1 MKKIL
6 ITGGAGFIGSKL
18 SLELQQKGYE
28 VTILDNLSSQIHGEN
43 PESDSPLYRSIL
55 GKVNFI
61 KGDVA
66 NFEDWERALED
77 QNVVVHF
84 AAETGTGQSMYQI
97 EKYTEVNV
105 SGTAIM
111 LDILV
116 NQPHK
121 VTKVIIASSRAVYG
135 EGKYLHPELGLIY
148 PKPRN
153 VETMRNGKF
162 EIIYPDG
169 QMLTALPTDE
179 ESKIHPTSIY
189 GITKYTQEQ
198 MVMTACSSMGVAP
211 VALRFQ
217 NVYGEGQSLLN
228 PYTGILSIF
237 SSQILNGNNINVFE
251 DGKESRDFIHVD
263 DAVEATIKCI
273 ENDAANGEVFNVGT
287 GVSTSVTTVA
297 ESLRK
302 FYNIDFKIHVSGQ
315 FRLGDIRHN
324 FADISKI
331 RTKLNFQPRI
341 SFEEGM
347 CKFTS
352 WVLQQNIQDVKF
364 KESLEEMKIK
374 GLLK

>member
-1 MKKIL
+1 MKIL

-18 SLELQQKGYE
+18 CMELGKKGYE
-28 VTILDNLSSQIHGEN
+28 VTVLDNLSSQIHGTY
-43 PESDSPLYRSIL
+43 PEEDSPLYRSII
-55 GKVNFI
+55 GRVRFI
-61 KGDVA
+61 KGDVVNA
-66 NFEDWERALED
+66 EDWENAIEG
-77 QNVVVHF
+77 QEVIVHL

-97 EKYTEVNV
+97 EKYSEVNV
-105 SGTAIM
+105 SGTAKM
-111 LDILV
+111 LDLLV
-116 NQPHK
+116 NRPHAVRK
-121 VTKVIIASSRAVYG
+121 VVIASSRAVYG

-153 VETMRNGKF
+153 VEEMRKGNF

-169 QMLTALPTDE
+169 QILRALPTDE
-179 ESKIHPTSIY
+179 EAKIHPTSIY

-211 VALRFQ
+211 VAVRFQ

-237 SSQILNGNNINVFE
+237 SSQILNGNDINIFE
-251 DGKESRDFIHVD
+251 DGRESRDFIHVN
-263 DAVEATIKCI
+263 DAVEATIRCI
-273 ENDAANGEVFNVGT
+273 ESDAANGEIFNVGT
-287 GVSTSVTTVA
+287 GISTAVTTVA
-297 ESLRK
+297 ENLRK
-302 FYNIDFKIHVSGQ
+302 FYDMDFEITISGQ

-331 RTKLNFQPRI
+331 RSRLGFHPEI
-341 SFEEGM
+341 SFEEGIS
-347 CKFTS
+347 KFTQ
-352 WVLQQNIQDVKF
+352 WVLQQNIQDIKF

>member
-1 MKKIL
+1 MKIL

-18 SLELQQKGYE
+18 SLELKRKGYE
-28 VTILDNLSSQIHGEN
+28 VTVMDNLSCQIHGDN
-43 PESDSPLYRSIL
+43 PEEDSPLYKSIL

-61 KGDVA
+61 KGDVV
-66 NFEDWERALED
+66 NFQDWEKAIDGQE
-77 QNVVVHF
+77 VIVHL

-105 SGTAIM
+105 SGTAMM
-111 LDILV
+111 LDLLV
-116 NQPHK
+116 NKPHSVKK
-121 VTKVIIASSRAVYG
+121 VVIASSRAVYG

-153 VETMRNGKF
+153 VEEMRNGIF

-169 QMLTALPTDE
+169 QMLRALPTDE

-189 GITKYTQEQ
+189 GITKYAQEQ
-198 MVMTACSSMGVAP
+198 MVMTACSSMCVAP
-211 VALRFQ
+211 VAVRFQ

-237 SSQILNGNNINVFE
+237 SSQILNGNDINVFE
-251 DGKESRDFIHVD
+251 DGNESRDFIHVD
-263 DAVEATIKCI
+263 DAVEATVKCI
-273 ENDAANGEVFNVGT
+273 ESDAANGEIFNVGT

-297 ESLRK
+297 ENLKK
-302 FYNIDFKIHVSGQ
+302 FYNIDFEINVSGQ

-331 RTKLNFQPRI
+331 KSKLNFRPRI

-347 CKFTS
+347 SKFTN

-364 KESLEEMKIK
+364 KESLDEMKVK

>member
-1 MKKIL
+1 MKIL
-6 ITGGAGFIGSKL
+6 VTGGAGFIGSKL
-18 SLELQQKGYE
+18 SLELKKKGYE
-28 VTILDNLSSQIHGEN
+28 VTVLDNLSSQIHGDN
-43 PESDSPLYRSIL
+43 PEEDSPLYRSIL
-55 GKVNFI
+55 GQVNFI
-61 KGDVA
+61 KGDVV
-66 NFEDWERALED
+66 NFNDWKKAIEGQE
-77 QNVVVHF
+77 VIVHL

-105 SGTAIM
+105 SGTAKM
-111 LDILV
+111 LDLLV
-116 NQPHK
+116 NNPHK
-121 VTKVIIASSRAVYG
+121 VKKVVIASSRAVYG

-153 VETMRNGKF
+153 VEEMRNGKF

-169 QMLTALPTDE
+169 QMLRALPTDE
-179 ESKIHPTSIY
+179 EAKIHPTSIY

-198 MVMTACSSMGVAP
+198 MVMTACSSMDVAP
-211 VALRFQ
+211 VAVRFQ

-237 SSQILNGNNINVFE
+237 SSQILNGNDINVFE
-251 DGKESRDFIHVD
+251 DGNESRDFIHVD

-273 ENDAANGEVFNVGT
+273 ENDAANGEIFNVGT
-287 GVSTSVTTVA
+287 GVSTAVTTVA
-297 ESLRK
+297 ENLRK
-302 FYNIDFKIHVSGQ
+302 FYNIDFAINISGQ

-331 RTKLNFQPRI
+331 KSKLNFQPKI

-347 CKFTS
+347 SKFTN

-364 KESLEEMKIK
+364 KESLDEMRVK

>member
-18 SLELQQKGYE
+18 SLELKQKGYE
-28 VTILDNLSSQIHGEN
+28 VTILDNLSSQIHGED
-43 PESDSPLYRSIL
+43 PESDSPLYRSVL

-66 NFEDWERALED
+66 NFGDWEKALED
-77 QNVVVHF
+77 QDVVVHF

-121 VTKVIIASSRAVYG
+121 VKKVIIASSRAVYG

-153 VETMRNGKF
+153 VETMRDGKF

-169 QMLTALPTDE
+169 QTLTALPTDE

-237 SSQILNGNNINVFE
+237 SSQILNGNDINVFE

-273 ENDAANGEVFNVGT
+273 ENDAANGEVFNIGT
-287 GVSTSVTTVA
+287 GVSTAVTTVA

-302 FYNIDFKIHVSGQ
+302 FYSIDFEINVSGQ

-331 RTKLNFQPRI
+331 KTKLNFQPQI

>member
-1 MKKIL
+1 MKIL

-18 SLELQQKGYE
+18 SLELKKKGYD
-28 VTILDNLSSQIHGEN
+28 VTVLDNLSSQIHGEN

-55 GKVNFI
+55 GNVNFI

-66 NFEDWERALED
+66 NFEDWEKALED
-77 QNVVVHF
+77 KDAVVHF

-116 NQPHK
+116 NQSHK
-121 VTKVIIASSRAVYG
+121 VKKVIIASSRAVYG

-153 VETMRNGKF
+153 VEAMRSGNF

-169 QMLTALPTDE
+169 QTLTALPTDE

-237 SSQILNGNNINVFE
+237 SSQILNGNDINVFE

-273 ENDAANGEVFNVGT
+273 ESDEANGEIFNVGT
-287 GVSTSVTTVA
+287 GVSTTVTAVA
-297 ESLRK
+297 ENLRK
-302 FYNIDFKIHVSGQ
+302 FYDKDFDINVSGQ

-331 RTKLNFQPRI
+331 KSKLNFQPKI

-347 CKFTS
+347 SRFTT

-364 KESLEEMKIK
+364 KESLEEMKVK

>member
-66 NFEDWERALED
+66 NFEDWERALEN

>member
-18 SLELQQKGYE
+18 SLELKRKGYE
-28 VTILDNLSSQIHGEN
+28 VTVLDNLSCQIHGSN
-43 PESDSPLYRSIL
+43 PEEDSPLYRSIL

-61 KGDVA
+61 KGDVV
-66 NFEDWERALED
+66 NFQDWERAIEGQD
-77 QNVVVHF
+77 VIVHL

-105 SGTAIM
+105 SGTAMM
-111 LDILV
+111 LDLLV
-116 NQPHK
+116 NKPHRIKK
-121 VTKVIIASSRAVYG
+121 VLIASSRAVYG

-153 VETMRNGKF
+153 VEEMRNGIF

-169 QMLTALPTDE
+169 QMLRALPTDE

-237 SSQILNGNNINVFE
+237 SSQILNGNDINVFE
-251 DGKESRDFIHVD
+251 DGNESRDFIHVN
-263 DAVEATIKCI
+263 DAVEATVKCI
-273 ENDAANGEVFNVGT
+273 ESDAANGEIFNVGT

-297 ESLRK
+297 ENLKK
-302 FYNIDFKIHVSGQ
+302 FYNIDFKINVSGQ

-331 RTKLNFQPRI
+331 KAKLGFRPTI

-347 CKFTS
+347 SKFTN

-364 KESLEEMKIK
+364 KESLDEMKVK
-374 GLLK
+374 GLLQ

>member
-135 EGKYLHPELGLIY
+135 EGKYLHPEW
-148 PKPRN
+148 
-153 VETMRNGKF
+153 
-162 EIIYPDG
+162 D
-169 QMLTALPTDE
+169 
-179 ESKIHPTSIY
+179 
-189 GITKYTQEQ
+189 
-198 MVMTACSSMGVAP
+198 
-211 VALRFQ
+211 
-217 NVYGEGQSLLN
+217 
-228 PYTGILSIF
+228 
-237 SSQILNGNNINVFE
+237 
-251 DGKESRDFIHVD
+251 
-263 DAVEATIKCI
+263 
-273 ENDAANGEVFNVGT
+273 
-287 GVSTSVTTVA
+287 
-297 ESLRK
+297 
-302 FYNIDFKIHVSGQ
+302 
-315 FRLGDIRHN
+315 
-324 FADISKI
+324 
-331 RTKLNFQPRI
+331 
-341 SFEEGM
+341 
-347 CKFTS
+347 
-352 WVLQQNIQDVKF
+352 
-364 KESLEEMKIK
+364 
-374 GLLK
+374 

>member
-1 MKKIL
+1 MKIL

-18 SLELQQKGYE
+18 CMELGKKGYE
-28 VTILDNLSSQIHGEN
+28 VTVLDNLSSQIHGTY
-43 PESDSPLYRSIL
+43 PEEDSPLYRSII
-55 GKVNFI
+55 GRVRFI
-61 KGDVA
+61 KGDVVNA
-66 NFEDWERALED
+66 EDWEKAIEG
-77 QNVVVHF
+77 QEVIVHL

-97 EKYTEVNV
+97 EKYSEVNV
-105 SGTAIM
+105 SGTAKM
-111 LDILV
+111 LDLLV
-116 NQPHK
+116 NRPHAVRK
-121 VTKVIIASSRAVYG
+121 VVIASSRAVYG

-153 VETMRNGKF
+153 VEEMRKGNF

-169 QMLTALPTDE
+169 QILRALPTDE
-179 ESKIHPTSIY
+179 EAKIHPTSIY

-211 VALRFQ
+211 VAVRFQ

-237 SSQILNGNNINVFE
+237 SSQILNGNDINIFE
-251 DGKESRDFIHVD
+251 DGRESRDFIHVN
-263 DAVEATIKCI
+263 DAVEATIRCI
-273 ENDAANGEVFNVGT
+273 ESDAANGEIFNVGT
-287 GVSTSVTTVA
+287 GISTAVTTVA
-297 ESLRK
+297 ENLRK
-302 FYNIDFKIHVSGQ
+302 FYDMDFEITISGQ

-331 RTKLNFQPRI
+331 RSRLGFHPEI
-341 SFEEGM
+341 SFEEGIS
-347 CKFTS
+347 KFTQ
-352 WVLQQNIQDVKF
+352 WVLQQNIQDIKF

>member
-18 SLELQQKGYE
+18 SLELKQKGYE
-28 VTILDNLSSQIHGEN
+28 VTILDNLSSQIHGED
-43 PESDSPLYRSIL
+43 PESDSPLYRSVL

-66 NFEDWERALED
+66 NFGDWEKALED
-77 QNVVVHF
+77 QDVVVHF

-121 VTKVIIASSRAVYG
+121 VKKVIIASSRAVYG

-153 VETMRNGKF
+153 VETMRDGKF

-169 QMLTALPTDE
+169 QTLTALPTDE

-237 SSQILNGNNINVFE
+237 SSQILNGNDINVFE

-287 GVSTSVTTVA
+287 GVSTAVTTVA

-302 FYNIDFKIHVSGQ
+302 FYNIDFEINVSGQ

-331 RTKLNFQPRI
+331 KTKLNFQPQI

>member
-148 PKPRN
+148 PKSRN

>member
-1 MKKIL
+1 MKIL

-18 SLELQQKGYE
+18 SLELKKKGYD
-28 VTILDNLSSQIHGEN
+28 VTVLDNLSSQIHGEN

-55 GKVNFI
+55 GNVNFI

-66 NFEDWERALED
+66 NFEDWEKALED
-77 QNVVVHF
+77 KDAVVHF

-116 NQPHK
+116 NQSHK
-121 VTKVIIASSRAVYG
+121 VKKVIIASSRAVYG

-153 VETMRNGKF
+153 VEAMRSGNF

-169 QMLTALPTDE
+169 QTLTALPTDE

-211 VALRFQ
+211 VAFRFQ

-237 SSQILNGNNINVFE
+237 SSQILNGNDINVFE

-273 ENDAANGEVFNVGT
+273 ESDEANGEIFNVGT
-287 GVSTSVTTVA
+287 GVSTTVTAVA
-297 ESLRK
+297 ENLRK
-302 FYNIDFKIHVSGQ
+302 FYDKDFDINVSGQ

-331 RTKLNFQPRI
+331 KSKLNFHPKI

-347 CKFTS
+347 SRFTT

-364 KESLEEMKIK
+364 KESLEEMKVK

>member
-1 MKKIL
+1 MKNIL

-18 SLELQQKGYE
+18 SLQLKEMGYE
-28 VTILDNLSSQIHGEN
+28 VTVLDNLSSQIHGKD
-43 PESDSPLYRSIL
+43 PETDSPLYRSIA
-55 GKVNFI
+55 GQVSFI
-61 KGDVA
+61 KGDVV
-66 NFEDWERALED
+66 NSEDWEKAAEGKD
-77 QNVVVHF
+77 IIVHL

-97 EKYTEVNV
+97 EKYTGVNV
-105 SGTAIM
+105 SGTAKM
-111 LDILV
+111 LDLLV
-116 NQPHK
+116 NRPHQIK
-121 VTKVIIASSRAVYG
+121 KVIIASSRAVYG

-153 VETMRNGKF
+153 VEAMRKGNF
-162 EIIYPDG
+162 EIQYPDG
-169 QMLTALPTDE
+169 QFLTALPTDE

-198 MVMTACSSMGVAP
+198 MVMTACASMGVAP

-237 SSQILNGNNINVFE
+237 SSQILNGNDINVFE

-263 DAVEATIKCI
+263 DAVEAVIKCI

-287 GVSTSVTTVA
+287 GIPTSVTAVA
-297 ESLRK
+297 ENLKKS
-302 FYNIDFKIHVSGQ
+302 YNRDFEINISGQ
-315 FRLGDIRHN
+315 FRVGDIRHN

-331 RTKLNFQPRI
+331 KSRLDFYPKI
-341 SFEEGM
+341 SFGEGM
-347 CKFTS
+347 SKFTN
-352 WVLQQNIQDVKF
+352 WVLQQNVRDVKF
-364 KESLEEMKIK
+364 KESLEEMKVK

>member
-66 NFEDWERALED
+66 NFKDWERALED